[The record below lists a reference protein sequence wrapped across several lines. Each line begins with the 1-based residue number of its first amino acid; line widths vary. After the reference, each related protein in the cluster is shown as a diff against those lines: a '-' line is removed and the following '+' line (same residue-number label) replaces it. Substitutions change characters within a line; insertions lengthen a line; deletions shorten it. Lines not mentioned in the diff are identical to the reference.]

1 MTDRTSGATNRPSGG
16 SEVPTSL
23 TPARDALIA
32 TVANIDQLTSDPNVA
47 ARLALALALDMAQ
60 GELVA
65 ALIESGWRPT
75 DDQLR
80 AMGGSQVV
88 WSSTYDAWRFPR
100 TEEPAEVDPRCTGT
114 LGSRPE
120 WMSPGQYDPCR
131 CRLDAG
137 HDGPHWCEHLD
148 EPDPRT
154 EEATDAE

>member
-1 MTDRTSGATNRPSGG
+1 MTD
-16 SEVPTSL
+16 
-23 TPARDALIA
+23 TPARDALVDA
-32 TVANIDQLTSDPNVA
+32 VVE
-47 ARLALALALDMAQ
+47 ALDPYDIPLGKAWDEEDKREP
-60 GELVA
+60 GIAVAVALGDRPDLVVA

-100 TEEPAEVDPRCTGT
+100 AEEPAEVDPRCTGT

-154 EEATDAE
+154 EEATDG